1 MTGFV
6 SKRLM
11 TRDRLNDEKETKE
24 FPVMRFIFG
33 MIFGIV
39 IVTIGMEGV
48 ASLFDKGVH
57 KVQET
62 AREAVK

>member
-6 SKRLM
+6 SKKM
-11 TRDRLNDEKETKE
+11 MARDRLNDEKETKE

-39 IVTIGMEGV
+39 VVSIGVEGL
-48 ASLFDKGVH
+48 ASLFNKGVH

-62 AREAVK
+62 AKEAIK

>member
-6 SKRLM
+6 SKKM
-11 TRDRLNDEKETKE
+11 MARDRLNDEKETKE
-24 FPVMRFIFG
+24 FPCMRFIFG

-39 IVTIGMEGV
+39 VVSIGVEGL

-62 AREAVK
+62 AKEAIK

>member
-6 SKRLM
+6 SKKM
-11 TRDRLNDEKETKE
+11 MACDRFNNEKETKE

-39 IVTIGMEGV
+39 IVTIGVEGV

-62 AREAVK
+62 AKEAIK

>member
-6 SKRLM
+6 SKKM
-11 TRDRLNDEKETKE
+11 MARDRFNDEKETKE
-24 FPVMRFIFG
+24 FPVMRFLFG

-39 IVTIGMEGV
+39 IVTIGVEGV

-57 KVQET
+57 KVQDT
-62 AREAVK
+62 AKEAIK

>member
-6 SKRLM
+6 SKKM
-11 TRDRLNDEKETKE
+11 IARDRLSDKKETKE

-39 IVTIGMEGV
+39 VVSIGVEGL

-62 AREAVK
+62 ARGAIK

>member
-6 SKRLM
+6 SKRM
-11 TRDRLNDEKETKE
+11 MARDRLNDEKETKE

-39 IVTIGMEGV
+39 VVSIGVEGLV
-48 ASLFDKGVH
+48 SLFDKGVH

-62 AREAVK
+62 ARGAIK

>member
-1 MTGFV
+1 M
-6 SKRLM
+6 M
-11 TRDRLNDEKETKE
+11 ARDRLNDEKETKE

-39 IVTIGMEGV
+39 VVSIGVEGL
-48 ASLFDKGVH
+48 ASLFNKGVH

-62 AREAVK
+62 AKEAIK